1 MIWIARIVLAIAF
14 TSAISFHAQADKR
27 FAFLVGVG
35 DYPQADMTL
44 DFVDANLDVM
54 SASLTE
60 LGYDITRLQNPAA
73 LDFAQAMDEFLFR
86 AETDGEIDE
95 SPVILI
101 YLTGIVQSED
111 NKNYLVLGQDGESG
125 RRRSSI
131 AMSSIFSR
139 LEMIDT
145 KASVVIFDA
154 SFEAPPMLDVNN
166 RPRTGA
172 SRSISGS
179 LSDDLAT
186 QGILIA
192 HAQRP
197 MMTADRFVIGEDGAS
212 IYTSTLA
219 KEMRAVSNEIW
230 TVFRKTSE
238 TVTRATEGAQIPW
251 IEDALLGKLR
261 YFVNPETLISGEE
274 ARYALVIG
282 NADYGG
288 ASKLSNP
295 ENDADLIA
303 SALSATGFDV
313 TKVKNASKL
322 EMERGIRTLTD
333 KLLDEEKPT
342 VAFVYYA
349 GHGVQNQGEN
359 YLIPIGHNIERASHL
374 SFEAVNANWI
384 LKQLD
389 ATGVRIKFL
398 VLDACRN
405 DPLPRSLFRSEGG
418 TGLARMDTTIGTVIG
433 YATAPG
439 EVASDG
445 QGQNSPYA
453 AALADMLTTPA
464 LTADEMFTE
473 VRTSVALES
482 QGFQVPWNETSLI
495 GSFYFSGDGEN

>member
-44 DFVDANLDVM
+44 DFVDANLNVM
-54 SASLTE
+54 SESLTE
-60 LGYDITRLQNPAA
+60 LGYDVTRLQNPAA
-73 LDFAQAMDEFLFR
+73 WDFTQAMDEFLFR

-95 SPVILI
+95 PPVILI

-166 RPRTGA
+166 RPRTGT

-219 KEMRAVSNEIW
+219 KEMQAVSSEIW

-282 NADYGG
+282 NA
-288 ASKLSNP
+288 N
-295 ENDADLIA
+295 
-303 SALSATGFDV
+303 
-313 TKVKNASKL
+313 
-322 EMERGIRTLTD
+322 
-333 KLLDEEKPT
+333 
-342 VAFVYYA
+342 
-349 GHGVQNQGEN
+349 
-359 YLIPIGHNIERASHL
+359 
-374 SFEAVNANWI
+374 
-384 LKQLD
+384 
-389 ATGVRIKFL
+389 
-398 VLDACRN
+398 
-405 DPLPRSLFRSEGG
+405 
-418 TGLARMDTTIGTVIG
+418 
-433 YATAPG
+433 
-439 EVASDG
+439 
-445 QGQNSPYA
+445 
-453 AALADMLTTPA
+453 
-464 LTADEMFTE
+464 
-473 VRTSVALES
+473 
-482 QGFQVPWNETSLI
+482 
-495 GSFYFSGDGEN
+495 